1 MAVSLAG
8 RYPIDVISVDAA
20 QVYRGLNVGTAKPD
34 KHLQARVPHGLIDV
48 CEPSDAFSV
57 ADYCAEAKVLI
68 GDAHARGRIPLLV
81 GGSSFYFS
89 MLENGLG
96 ALPSADAEFR
106 AQLTHKAKQVGWP
119 ALHQELDALD
129 PASSGRIDR
138 HDAQRIQRAL
148 EINWLTGEPVP
159 RGAPGN
165 GIGSAMALT
174 KMALAYT
181 DRAVLHGVLAARFK
195 TMLDEGLVAEVEG
208 LRRLPGVKKD
218 SVAMRSVGY
227 RQVWRYLDGEI
238 DRCGM
243 CAEAIAATRQL
254 AKRQLTWLRRSGG
267 VVWFSANEPGV
278 SEVIA
283 TYTAAKFS
291 LWLQQLKHRR

>member
-20 QVYRGLNVGTAKPD
+20 QVYRGLDVGTAKPD

-68 GDAHARGRIPLLV
+68 DDAHARGRIPLLV

-106 AQLTHKAKQVGWP
+106 AKLTHKAKRVGWP

-254 AKRQLTWLRRSGG
+254 AKRQLTWLRHCGG
-267 VVWFSANEPGV
+267 MVWFSANEPRV
-278 SEVIA
+278 SEVV
-283 TYTAAKFS
+283 AAYAEVKLS
-291 LWLQQLKHRR
+291 PWLNN

>member
-68 GDAHARGRIPLLV
+68 DDAHARGRIPLLV

-106 AQLTHKAKQVGWP
+106 AKLTHKAKRVGWP
-119 ALHQELDALD
+119 ALHEELDALD

-254 AKRQLTWLRRSGG
+254 AKRQLTWLRGSGG

-291 LWLQQLKHRR
+291 LWL

>member
-1 MAVSLAG
+1 MAVSLAQ
-8 RYPIDVISVDAA
+8 RYPLEVISVDAA
-20 QVYRGLNVGTAKPD
+20 QVYRGLNVGTAKPGKD
-34 KHLQARVPHGLIDV
+34 LQARVPHGLIDV

-57 ADYCAEAKVLI
+57 ADYCAGAKVLI
-68 GDAHARGRIPLLV
+68 GKAHARGRIPLLV
-81 GGSSFYFS
+81 GGSSFYFAT
-89 MLENGLG
+89 LENGLS
-96 ALPSADAEFR
+96 ALPPADPEFR
-106 AQLTHKAKQVGWP
+106 AQLTHKAKRVGWP

-129 PASSGRIDR
+129 PFSSGRIER

-159 RGAPGN
+159 RGSPGG

-181 DRAVLHGVLAARFK
+181 DRAALHGVLAARFK
-195 TMLDEGLVAEVEG
+195 TMLDQGLVAEVEG

-238 DRCGM
+238 DCSSM

-254 AKRQLTWLRRSGG
+254 AKRQLTWLRHCGG
-267 VVWFSANEPGV
+267 MVWFSANEPRV
-278 SEVIA
+278 SEVV
-283 TYTAAKFS
+283 AAYAEVKLS
-291 LWLQQLKHRR
+291 PWLNK

>member
-1 MAVSLAG
+1 MAVSLAE
-8 RYPIDVISVDAA
+8 RYPLELISVDAA

-68 GDAHARGRIPLLV
+68 DDAHARGRIPLLV

-106 AQLTHKAKQVGWP
+106 AKLTHKAKRVGWP

-243 CAEAIAATRQL
+243 CAEAIAVTRQL

-291 LWLQQLKHRR
+291 LWLQQLKYRR

>member
-1 MAVSLAG
+1 VAVTLAQ
-8 RYPIDVISVDAA
+8 RYPVELISVDAA
-20 QVYRGLNVGTAKPD
+20 QVYRGLDVGTAKPGKD
-34 KHLQARVPHGLIDV
+34 LQARVPHGLIDV
-48 CEPSDAFSV
+48 CEPSDTFSV
-57 ADYCAEAKVLI
+57 ADYCATAEVLI
-68 GDAHARGRIPLLV
+68 GKAHAKGRIPLLV

-96 ALPSADAEFR
+96 ALPAADPAFR
-106 AQLTHKAKQVGWP
+106 AKLTYKAKRVGWP
-119 ALHQELDALD
+119 VLHQELDALD
-129 PASSGRIDR
+129 PASAARIER

-148 EINWLTGEPVP
+148 EINRLTGEPVP
-159 RGAPGN
+159 RGSPGG

-181 DRAVLHGVLAARFK
+181 DRAALHRILAVRFK

-218 SVAMRSVGY
+218 CVAMRSVGY

-238 DRCGM
+238 DCAAM

-267 VVWFSANEPGV
+267 MVWFSANEPRV
-278 SEVIA
+278 SEVVA
-283 TYTAAKFS
+283 TYTQVKLS
-291 LWLQQLKHRR
+291 PWLNN

>member
-1 MAVSLAG
+1 MAVSLAE
-8 RYPIDVISVDAA
+8 RYPLEVISVDAA
-20 QVYRGLNVGTAKPD
+20 QVYRGLNVGTAKPGKD
-34 KHLQARVPHGLIDV
+34 LQARVPHGLIDV

-57 ADYCAEAKVLI
+57 ADYCAGAKVLI
-68 GDAHARGRIPLLV
+68 GKAHARGRIPLLV
-81 GGSSFYFS
+81 GGSSFYFAT
-89 MLENGLG
+89 LENGLS
-96 ALPSADAEFR
+96 ALPPADAEFR
-106 AQLTHKAKQVGWP
+106 AKLTRKAKVVGWP

-129 PASSGRIDR
+129 PVSSGRIDR

-159 RGAPGN
+159 RGSPGG

-181 DRAVLHGVLAARFK
+181 DRAALHGVLAARFK

-238 DRCGM
+238 DCSSM

-254 AKRQLTWLRRSGG
+254 AKRQLTWLRHCGG
-267 VVWFSANEPGV
+267 MVWFSANEPRV
-278 SEVIA
+278 SEVV
-283 TYTAAKFS
+283 AAYAEVKLS
-291 LWLQQLKHRR
+291 PWLNN

>member
-20 QVYRGLNVGTAKPD
+20 QVYRGLDVGTAKPD

-68 GDAHARGRIPLLV
+68 DDAHARGRIPLLV

-106 AQLTHKAKQVGWP
+106 AKLTHKAKRVGWP

-254 AKRQLTWLRRSGG
+254 AKRQLTWLRGSGG

-291 LWLQQLKHRR
+291 LWL

>member
-1 MAVSLAG
+1 VAVSLAQ
-8 RYPIDVISVDAA
+8 RYPVELISVDAA
-20 QVYRGLNVGTAKPD
+20 QIYRGLDVGTAKPGKD
-34 KHLQARVPHGLIDV
+34 LQARVPHGLIDV
-48 CEPSDAFSV
+48 CEPSDTFSV
-57 ADYCAEAKVLI
+57 ADYCAAAEVLI
-68 GDAHARGRIPLLV
+68 GKAHAKGRIPLLV

-96 ALPSADAEFR
+96 ALPPADPAFR
-106 AQLTHKAKQVGWP
+106 AKLTYKAKRVGWP
-119 ALHQELDALD
+119 VLHQELDALD
-129 PASSGRIDR
+129 PASAARIER

-148 EINWLTGEPVP
+148 EINRLTGEPVP
-159 RGAPGN
+159 RGSPGA

-181 DRAVLHGVLAARFK
+181 DRAALHRILAVRFK

-218 SVAMRSVGY
+218 CVAMRSVGY

-238 DRCGM
+238 DCAAM

-267 VVWFSANEPGV
+267 MVWFSANEPRV
-278 SEVIA
+278 SEVVA
-283 TYTAAKFS
+283 TYTQVKLS
-291 LWLQQLKHRR
+291 PWLNN

>member
-1 MAVSLAG
+1 VAVTLAQ
-8 RYPIDVISVDAA
+8 RYPVELISVDAA
-20 QVYRGLNVGTAKPD
+20 QVYRGLDVGTAKPGKD
-34 KHLQARVPHGLIDV
+34 LQARVPHGLIDV
-48 CEPSDAFSV
+48 CEPSDTFSV
-57 ADYCAEAKVLI
+57 ADYCAAAEVLI
-68 GDAHARGRIPLLV
+68 GKAHAKGRIPLLV

-96 ALPSADAEFR
+96 ALPPADPAFR
-106 AQLTHKAKQVGWP
+106 AKLTYKAKRVGWP
-119 ALHQELDALD
+119 VLHQELDALD
-129 PASSGRIDR
+129 PASAARIER

-148 EINWLTGEPVP
+148 EINRLTGEPVP
-159 RGAPGN
+159 RGSPGG

-181 DRAVLHGVLAARFK
+181 DRAALHRILAVRFK

-218 SVAMRSVGY
+218 CVAMRSVGY

-238 DRCGM
+238 DCAAM

-267 VVWFSANEPGV
+267 MVWFSANEPRV

-283 TYTAAKFS
+283 TYTQVKLS
-291 LWLQQLKHRR
+291 PWLNN

>member
-1 MAVSLAG
+1 MAVSLAQ
-8 RYPIDVISVDAA
+8 RYPVELISVDAA
-20 QVYRGLNVGTAKPD
+20 QIYRGLDVGTAKPGKD
-34 KHLQARVPHGLIDV
+34 LQARVPHGLIDV
-48 CEPSDAFSV
+48 CEPSDTFSV
-57 ADYCAEAKVLI
+57 ADYCATAEVLI
-68 GDAHARGRIPLLV
+68 GKAHAKGRIPLLV

-96 ALPSADAEFR
+96 ALPPADPAFR
-106 AQLTHKAKQVGWP
+106 AKLTYKAKRVGWP
-119 ALHQELDALD
+119 VLHQELDALD
-129 PASSGRIDR
+129 PASAARIER

-148 EINWLTGEPVP
+148 EINRLTGEPVP
-159 RGAPGN
+159 RGSPGG

-181 DRAVLHGVLAARFK
+181 DRAALHRILAVRFK

-218 SVAMRSVGY
+218 CVAMRSVGY

-238 DRCGM
+238 DCAAM

-267 VVWFSANEPGV
+267 MVWFSANEPRV

-283 TYTAAKFS
+283 TYTQVKLS
-291 LWLQQLKHRR
+291 PWLNN

>member
-20 QVYRGLNVGTAKPD
+20 QVYRGLDVGTAKPD

-68 GDAHARGRIPLLV
+68 DDAHARGRIPLLV

-106 AQLTHKAKQVGWP
+106 AKLTHKAKRVGWP
-119 ALHQELDALD
+119 ALHEELDALD

-291 LWLQQLKHRR
+291 LWL

>member
-1 MAVSLAG
+1 MAVSLAQ
-8 RYPIDVISVDAA
+8 RYPVELISVDAA
-20 QVYRGLNVGTAKPD
+20 QIYRGLDVGTAKPGKD
-34 KHLQARVPHGLIDV
+34 LQARVPHGLIDV
-48 CEPSDAFSV
+48 CEPSDTFSV
-57 ADYCAEAKVLI
+57 ADYCATAEVLI
-68 GDAHARGRIPLLV
+68 GKAHAKGRIPLLV

-96 ALPSADAEFR
+96 ALPPADPAFR
-106 AQLTHKAKQVGWP
+106 AKLTYKAKRVGWP
-119 ALHQELDALD
+119 VLHQELDALD
-129 PASSGRIDR
+129 PASAARIER

-148 EINWLTGEPVP
+148 EINRLTGEPVP
-159 RGAPGN
+159 RGSPGG

-181 DRAVLHGVLAARFK
+181 DRAALHRILAVRFK

-218 SVAMRSVGY
+218 CVAMRSVGY

-238 DRCGM
+238 DCAAM

-267 VVWFSANEPGV
+267 MVWFSANEPRV
-278 SEVIA
+278 SEVVA
-283 TYTAAKFS
+283 TYTQVKLS
-291 LWLQQLKHRR
+291 PWLNN